1 MQQNLITTQIS
12 QEFTWITIFLCLINT
27 TTSLSMSGVRMLST
41 MEWLHLCTISSLL
54 ESLQRMVGV
63 LLLQIRVLQL
73 SLLSEFQVQAGRM
86 ETMAASLSIVSSI
99 L

>member
-1 MQQNLITTQIS
+1 
-12 QEFTWITIFLCLINT
+12 
-27 TTSLSMSGVRMLST
+27 MSGVRMLST